1 MYTNIVLHPLVHPPN
16 NVPVTLYY
24 SSGANADWM
33 LASVSNQTIST
44 HGQTINVPKD
54 NPDGR
59 YPGLRPMVITNDKM
73 RDHKMELLE
82 ERSFRRWCCS
92 HIVNYNFTEYI
103 ENSKEE
109 RTICFHAADLFSDEI
124 QCNIDPSSS
133 IRSGS
138 KSDDGDDS
146 GGGMVWH
153 FPVSEW
159 SSNERFCLRLPTR
172 S

>member
-1 MYTNIVLHPLVHPPN
+1 
-16 NVPVTLYY
+16 
-24 SSGANADWM
+24 M

-44 HGQTINVPKD
+44 HGQNINVPKD
-54 NPDGR
+54 NPNGR

-109 RTICFHAADLFSDEI
+109 RTIRFHAADLFSDEI
-124 QCNIDPSSS
+124 QGNVDPS
-133 IRSGS
+133 RSGS
-138 KSDDGDDS
+138 MSGDG
-146 GGGMVWH
+146 GIVWH

-159 SSNERFCLRLPTR
+159 SSNERFCLRLPTL

>member
-1 MYTNIVLHPLVHPPN
+1 
-16 NVPVTLYY
+16 
-24 SSGANADWM
+24 M

-44 HGQTINVPKD
+44 NGQNIDVAKD

-92 HIVNYNFTEYI
+92 HIVNYNFTEFI

-109 RTICFHAADLFSDEI
+109 RTIRFHAADLFSDEI
-124 QCNIDPSSS
+124 QGNVGPSSS
-133 IRSGS
+133 ECE
-138 KSDDGDDS
+138 DGS
-146 GGGMVWH
+146 GGRMVWH